1 MSTDQFNELLN
12 VWGQIKDWPEDMR
25 VSLASKILSSLQ
37 HEPASPRKTL
47 ADLLGTLSS
56 NQPPPSDEDVSRII
70 DEERI
75 RKFG

>member
-12 VWGQIKDWPEDMR
+12 VWGQVKDWPEDMR

-37 HEPASPRKTL
+37 HEQDSPRKTL
-47 ADLLGTLSS
+47 ADLVGALTSD
-56 NQPPPSDEDVSRII
+56 QAPPSDEDISKIL

-75 RKFG
+75 KKFG

>member
-1 MSTDQFNELLN
+1 MSIDQFNELLN
-12 VWGQIKDWPEDMR
+12 VWGRIKDWPEDMR

-37 HEPASPRKTL
+37 NEPTTPVKTL
-47 ADLLGTLSS
+47 ADLVGELSGDR
-56 NQPPPSDEDVSRII
+56 PPPSDRDVSRIL